1 MAIVRLV
8 CSTGGGS
15 GFGRAGVSV
24 LELGAR

>member
-8 CSTGGGS
+8 CSTGGAPGC
-15 GFGRAGVSV
+15 GRACGSV